1 MPDPITVNITA
12 VDDPDQADK
21 LNVSVNLDLVL
32 LSFEDLDEIR
42 WVCNRGTAQVDFA
55 PANNPFDPN
64 ASTGGHYEMA
74 VGGSGLSGSVAE
86 IVLDNNSSVF
96 RQFKYTITV
105 IDGTRTGVLDPRVRV
120 RRDKVYKAGL

>member
-12 VDDPDQADK
+12 VDHPTRSDR
-21 LNVSVNLDLVL
+21 LEVSVDLELVL
-32 LSFEDLDEIR
+32 LSFVDLDQIR
-42 WVCNRGTAQVDFA
+42 WVCNRGTAEIDFA

-64 ASTGGHYEMA
+64 PATGGHYEVV
-74 VGGSGLSGSVAE
+74 VGGSDLSGPTVE
-86 IVLDNNSSVF
+86 IVLDSNPSVF
-96 RQFKYTITV
+96 RQFEYVITV